1 MNSTILN
8 YPGFQDLPKSIR
20 QMLVMSEEYF
30 FRDSQPKPSECFRVI
45 LATFLPRRNQARGWV
60 SDAEPDP
67 QYSKE
72 QAA

>member
-30 FRDSQPKPSECFRVI
+30 FRDSQPKPERMLPGHFGNLPPSKKSSER
-45 LATFLPRRNQARGWV
+45 LG
-60 SDAEPDP
+60 
-67 QYSKE
+67 
-72 QAA
+72 

>member
-30 FRDSQPKPSECFRVI
+30 FGDSQPKREPMLPGHFGKLPPSKKSSEK
-45 LATFLPRRNQARGWV
+45 LG
-60 SDAEPDP
+60 
-67 QYSKE
+67 
-72 QAA
+72 